1 MFDSI
6 KHLLREIYQIVKAV
20 DQFWGLVGVVLILLS
35 VAGIAGISL
44 VLPDSWIPTHA
55 VEFRGNGESVL
66 ATQNEPL
73 PRLWVALFLG
83 LILLVVWV
91 FAAGVRLNMR
101 ARDSANGDRRLD
113 DLSELLTSG
122 SSLVRDE
129 YILHSDPEEEAKV
142 ADYLERANVWDD
154 SVQAI
159 FKCLPYTQTDLV
171 KYSEPPP
178 RTGLQTRNAEASKD
192 YWNVRTQ
199 IEDRLITLRQII
211 DQYS

>member
-1 MFDSI
+1 M
-6 KHLLREIYQIVKAV
+6 YQIVKAV

-44 VLPDSWIPTHA
+44 VLPGSWIPTHA
-55 VEFRGNGESVL
+55 VEFRGNDESVL

-83 LILLVVWV
+83 LILLVLWV

-101 ARDSANGDRRLD
+101 RQGVEGDRQLD
-113 DLSELLTSG
+113 ELSELLASG
-122 SSLVRDE
+122 SGLVRDE
-129 YILHSDPEEEAKV
+129 YILRNDPEEESKSA
-142 ADYLERANVWDD
+142 AYLEKANEWDD

-159 FKCLPYTQTDLV
+159 FKCPPYTQTDLV

-178 RTGLQTRNAEASKD
+178 RTGLQTRNAEASRN